1 MVIIAPSHKPELET
15 GTSPPESALPVL
27 LAVGSLSPTYCSL
40 RPG

>member
-1 MVIIAPSHKPELET
+1 MVIIATSHKPELET

-27 LAVGSLSPTYCSL
+27 LAVGSLNPTYSSL